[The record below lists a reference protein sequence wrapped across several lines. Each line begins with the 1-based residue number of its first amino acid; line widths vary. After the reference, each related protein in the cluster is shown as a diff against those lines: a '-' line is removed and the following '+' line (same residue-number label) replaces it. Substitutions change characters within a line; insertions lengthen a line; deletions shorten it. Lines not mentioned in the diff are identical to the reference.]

1 MMNRH
6 MKLLGF
12 HRNRKGKIMLEKIKV
27 ALQEFKDTYEGATKI
42 YKEARKDLHD
52 NYRGNMFT
60 VKLTEAKDLYE
71 NTLQSARIDN
81 LAVCVGIIDSV
92 REQAKAIISVPVSPE
107 FPATLEAIKNIKNPS
122 DAELDGII
130 GNFKNNYVAYRAIC
144 DAIGGT
150 AKGYTTVTY
159 DDILKYCDVLENM
172 LRNCFY
178 SYSVSDYNY
187 RVLLEG
193 DVLDGYDALF
203 TTFTEGHFDEIVS
216 LEDSSKEG
224 E

>member
-1 MMNRH
+1 M
-6 MKLLGF
+6 
-12 HRNRKGKIMLEKIKV
+12 
-27 ALQEFKDTYEGATKI
+27 
-42 YKEARKDLHD
+42 
-52 NYRGNMFT
+52 
-60 VKLTEAKDLYE
+60 
-71 NTLQSARIDN
+71 
-81 LAVCVGIIDSV
+81 
-92 REQAKAIISVPVSPE
+92 
-107 FPATLEAIKNIKNPS
+107 EAIKNIKNPS